1 MNSYYSLLGVEPG
14 AGSEA
19 IDKAYQHQ
27 RERYSTQRVAEM
39 DENIQQLARQR
50 LAEIEHAYAVLS
62 DPQQRQQYDAQL
74 GTVAMDD
81 PTASAQA
88 VSSAQR
94 MRQGISRREAW
105 YAAGGIVV
113 ALVLVAVI
121 WGLTDRSDIPAVGE
135 VNRPAPSFT
144 LPALQGGEIDLEEY
158 RGQVVLVNFWGTWCE
173 PCRRETPAL
182 QAAYEQLRDEGFV
195 VIGVNMTEDELVQNN
210 SEDDIRAFADQY
222 NVTYPIALDTEGEVS
237 RAFRVYPLPTSFFID
252 PEGTIRYMRVSEI
265 TADEVVAL
273 FNQLMQESTA
283 QQ

>member
-1 MNSYYSLLGVEPG
+1 MQDMQ
-14 AGSEA
+14 AGLS
-19 IDKAYQHQ
+19 KQ
-27 RERYSTQRVAEM
+27 RT
-39 DENIQQLARQR
+39 
-50 LAEIEHAYAVLS
+50 
-62 DPQQRQQYDAQL
+62 
-74 GTVAMDD
+74 
-81 PTASAQA
+81 
-88 VSSAQR
+88 
-94 MRQGISRREAW
+94 RQGISRREVW

-121 WGLTDRSDIPAVGE
+121 WALTDRSDIPAVGE

-144 LPALQGGEIDLEEY
+144 LPELRGGEVNLDEY

-195 VIGVNMTEDELVQNN
+195 IIGVNMTEDEFVQNN

-222 NVTYPIALDTEGEVS
+222 NVTYPIALDVEGEVS

-265 TADEVVAL
+265 TADEVIAL
-273 FNQLMQESTA
+273 FNQLKQDSTA
-283 QQ
+283 QY

>member
-1 MNSYYSLLGVEPG
+1 MNSYYSLLGIDSDAE
-14 AGSEA
+14 SEA
-19 IDKAYQHQ
+19 IDNAYTQQ
-27 RERYSTQRVAEM
+27 RERYSTERVAGM
-39 DENIQQLARQR
+39 DDNIQQLARKR
-50 LAEIEHAYAVLS
+50 LAELEHAYAVLS

-74 GTVAMDD
+74 GIGQAGD
-81 PTASAQA
+81 PE
-88 VSSAQR
+88 QR
-94 MRQGISRREAW
+94 TRQGISRREAW

-121 WGLTDRSDIPAVGE
+121 WALTDRSDIPAVGE
-135 VNRPAPSFT
+135 VSRPAPSFT
-144 LPALQGGEIDLEEY
+144 LPELRGGAVDLEEY